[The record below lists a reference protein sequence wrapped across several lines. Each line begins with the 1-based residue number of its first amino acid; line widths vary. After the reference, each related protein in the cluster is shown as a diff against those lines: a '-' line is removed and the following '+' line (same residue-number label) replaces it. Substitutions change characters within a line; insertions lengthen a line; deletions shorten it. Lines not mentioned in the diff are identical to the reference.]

1 MSRRRIL
8 PPAEEALLALML
20 EEREHLL
27 RQLAAVSIKALGARF
42 RCSRQTVMRSATRV
56 HALRVARV
64 PEMDKKDQ

>member
-1 MSRRRIL
+1 
-8 PPAEEALLALML
+8 ML
-20 EEREHLL
+20 EEREQLL